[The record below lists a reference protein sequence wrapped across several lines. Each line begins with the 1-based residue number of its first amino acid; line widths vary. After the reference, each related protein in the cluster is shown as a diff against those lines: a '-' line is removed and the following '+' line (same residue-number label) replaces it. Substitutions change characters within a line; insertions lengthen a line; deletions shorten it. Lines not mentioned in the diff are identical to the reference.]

1 MNIKENIKEIIEQ
14 ALLKMNIGDI
24 KVEVEIPSAKKN
36 GDYASNVAMKVAA
49 SSKQNPR
56 EIATIIKEAIDNNDY
71 IEKIDIAGPGFL
83 NFFTKK
89 KALFDIVGE
98 AINDGD
104 EFGKSTIGKGK
115 RLNVEFAS
123 VNPTGFIHLGHA
135 RGSAYGDNIC
145 RILSFA
151 GFDVTREYYI
161 NDGGNQIENMGISVM
176 ERYRG
181 LCGIKENMP
190 EGGYYGK
197 EVIDIAF
204 GVYEEFKD
212 TYLSKPVTYFRDL
225 GLKTLLDGIKS
236 DLLKFRVHF
245 DVWTSEKKVREVG
258 RIEESLHKLENMGK
272 TYSKDEALWLKS
284 TDYGDEKDRV
294 LVKSD
299 GQYAYITPDIAY
311 HLDKLDRG
319 YDTLIDVFGADHH
332 GYVPRLKAAIEA
344 LGYDKDK
351 LEVKIIQMVK
361 LLRGGEEVKMSKRTG
376 NVITV
381 NDLIEE
387 VGIDAA
393 RYYFAMRNIEAQ
405 MDFDIEQAVKKAHDN
420 PVYYVSYAHA
430 RICSLLKDKNI
441 NLVDEFR
448 TIDNEYAYDILSKIS
463 EFKSVVEASAIKRM
477 PHLITNYVYDL
488 ANSLHI
494 YYNHEKILTDDDRYT
509 SERLLLMK
517 AVKIV
522 IKNALNLVGVEAP
535 NEM

>member
-1 MNIKENIKEIIEQ
+1 MNIKSNIKEVIIKSLE
-14 ALLKMNIGDI
+14 KMNVFDI
-24 KVEVEIPSAKKN
+24 DVEIEIPSDKSN
-36 GDYASNVAMKVAA
+36 GDYSSNVAMKLA
-49 SSKQNPR
+49 SLLKQNPR
-56 EIATIIKEAIDNNDY
+56 EIANKIKENIEDNKYID
-71 IEKIDIAGPGFL
+71 KIDIAGPGFL
-83 NFFTKK
+83 NFYINKK
-89 KALFDIVGE
+89 PMFDIITDV
-98 AINDGD
+98 IKDGD
-104 EFGKSTIGKGK
+104 DFGRSDIGSHKK
-115 RLNVEFAS
+115 IDIEFAS

-161 NDGGNQIENMGISVM
+161 NDGGKQIDNMGISVK
-176 ERYRG
+176 ERYLG
-181 LCGIKENMP
+181 LCGMEEHMP
-190 EGGYYGK
+190 EGGYYGN
-197 EVIDIAF
+197 EIIDIAKKI
-204 GVYEEFKD
+204 YEEFND
-212 TYLSKPVTYFRDL
+212 NYINESSQYFRER
-225 GLKTLLDGIKS
+225 GLKILLDAIKN
-236 DLLKFRVHF
+236 DLLRFRVHF
-245 DVWTSEKKVREVG
+245 DVWTSERKIREAG
-258 RIEESLHKLENMGK
+258 RIEESLHKLEELGK
-272 TYSKDEALWLKS
+272 TYSEDGALWLKS
-284 TDYGDEKDRV
+284 TEYGDEKDRV
-294 LVKSD
+294 LVKANNE
-299 GQYAYITPDIAY
+299 YAYITPDIAY

-381 NDLIEE
+381 NDLIDE

-393 RYYFAMRNIEAQ
+393 RYYFAMRNIETQ

-430 RICSLLKDKNI
+430 RICSLLKDKE
-441 NLVDEFR
+441 VEMVSEFR
-448 TIDNEYAYDILSKIS
+448 TIDNEYAYDILSKIG
-463 EFKSVVEASAIKRM
+463 EFKSVVETSALKRM

-488 ANSLHI
+488 ANALHI
-494 YYNHEKILTDDDRYT
+494 YYNHEKILTDDYT
-509 SERLLLMK
+509 YTNERLLLMK

>member
-1 MNIKENIKEIIEQ
+1 MNIKDIIKEAIEESLNKIGI
-14 ALLKMNIGDI
+14 ANIDI
-24 KVEVEIPSAKKN
+24 FLETPSDKNN
-36 GDYASNVAMKVAA
+36 GDYATNVAMQIA
-49 SSKQNPR
+49 STLKQNPR
-56 EIATIIKEAIDNNDY
+56 EIANKIKEAIKEDTY
-71 IEKIDIAGPGFL
+71 IEKIEIAGPGFL
-83 NFFTKK
+83 NFFIKK
-89 KALFDIVGE
+89 NNLFRLIEDVIE
-98 AINDGD
+98 QGD
-104 EFGKSTIGKGK
+104 SYGKSTIGNGK
-115 RLNVEFAS
+115 RIDVEFAS

-145 RILSFA
+145 RILGFA
-151 GFDVTREYYI
+151 GYDVTREYYI
-161 NDGGNQIENMGISVM
+161 NDGGNQIDNMGLSVK

-181 LCGIKENMP
+181 LCGLEEHMP
-190 EGGYYGK
+190 EGGYYGT
-197 EVIDIAF
+197 EVVAIAK
-204 GVYEEFKD
+204 GIYEEYNNS
-212 TYLSKPVTYFRDL
+212 YLEQPVTYFKDR
-225 GLKTLLDGIKS
+225 GLNILLDAIKN

-245 DVWTSEKKVREVG
+245 DIWTSEKKIREIG
-258 RIEESLHKLENMGK
+258 RIEESLDKLSVLGK
-272 TYSKDEALWLKS
+272 TYYNEDALWLRS

-393 RYYFAMRNIEAQ
+393 RYYFAMRNIESQ
-405 MDFDIEQAVKKAHDN
+405 MDFDIEMAVKKAHDN

-430 RICSLLKDKNI
+430 RICSLLNGRELNKVDK
-441 NLVDEFR
+441 FR
-448 TIDNEYAYDILSKIS
+448 TIDSEYAYDILSKIN
-463 EFKSVVEASAIKRM
+463 EFKIVVENAAEKRA

-488 ANSLHI
+488 ANTLHI
-494 YYNHEKILTDDDRYT
+494 YYNHEHILTEDAIYT
-509 SERLLLMK
+509 NERLLLMK

-522 IKNALNLVGVEAP
+522 IKNALNLIGVEAP